1 MKKFFV
7 LSGLMMAAI
16 VSLTNCKK
24 ESQTEFVR
32 SEDFKL
38 VLSAPDTKTS
48 NAEMSTLWSEKD
60 AVGVFYRDLDGA
72 LKSLGSFTI
81 SDGAGTSS
89 ATFLPDTDEY
99 TKLDPA
105 AKYDWYVLYPYNKSV
120 STPASVDADGG
131 YMYVGRRTGLKQDSY
146 DSMAQLSGSNCA
158 LYAVRTQA
166 AFPEIGTVP
175 VKHLTSVVEFDVRN
189 DTGGTL
195 VINSLSLKASE
206 TIAGSYYIDITGNE
220 PAYVESGDQ
229 YVTSEVSLSVEKPA
243 ELAAGAIAKF
253 YMPIKPY
260 TQSAAAAFAVT
271 VNGTVDGKA
280 GSVELTYAPAGDQAV
295 FAPGKIKRVA
305 VAVKGFGVSSTSTI
319 AEVLAAPVGEKYVVE
334 NAVVV
339 FSDGKN
345 FLVNDQTG
353 TILVFKNGAGLTVGQ
368 KVSISGN
375 TKAFNNLVEFDNP
388 DITDAGTGSVSLTAQ
403 TWTADQMLAA
413 YGEAKNEYVK
423 FTTEMSSSRNGII
436 KDGQD
441 VILYVYPGTSVSLE
455 AGKTYDLEGFVYGW
469 TDFTNKT
476 TGAVTKEVLMYVTD
490 AQEAGGVTPP
500 VTGETTLKVNITEF
514 VAENKLTV
522 SSSNTVTLYPI
533 LDLSSAVRMSTSGT
547 PNCGAFYGTSPTEWR
562 LYQKANGDVT
572 ITVASGCQLK
582 SVKFT
587 YTTTNTGSLFN
598 GQTEVKSDEVVE
610 TSGTEVTFTVG
621 NTGEAENGQVRIK
634 EVEVVYTGSG
644 TLPPADMPDT
654 QTSITAP
661 SAITVY
667 LGETAAL
674 NASSNVNA
682 TITYESED
690 TAVATVDGNGVVTG
704 HALGTTKVWARIA
717 AVPGDYTAAEHYTTV
732 TVAEKPVAG
741 DGTWVETALG
751 NIADGAQFVVVS
763 TNAEGASYAMSN
775 DNGTG
780 AAPSAVAVTVAS
792 GKLSSAPASNL
803 VWKMEKTQ
811 AGYVFHKDDE
821 TWLYATDTNNGL
833 RVGKGAAN
841 EVVVE
846 AETGYMTLTI
856 QKETGNVTRYIGV
869 YNKADWRC
877 YTSINNNIKDQA
889 FTYFVKQ

>member
-1 MKKFFV
+1 
-7 LSGLMMAAI
+7 
-16 VSLTNCKK
+16 
-24 ESQTEFVR
+24 
-32 SEDFKL
+32 
-38 VLSAPDTKTS
+38 
-48 NAEMSTLWSEKD
+48 
-60 AVGVFYRDLDGA
+60 
-72 LKSLGSFTI
+72 
-81 SDGAGTSS
+81 
-89 ATFLPDTDEY
+89 
-99 TKLDPA
+99 
-105 AKYDWYVLYPYNKSV
+105 
-120 STPASVDADGG
+120 
-131 YMYVGRRTGLKQDSY
+131 
-146 DSMAQLSGSNCA
+146 
-158 LYAVRTQA
+158 
-166 AFPEIGTVP
+166 
-175 VKHLTSVVEFDVRN
+175 
-189 DTGGTL
+189 
-195 VINSLSLKASE
+195 
-206 TIAGSYYIDITGNE
+206 
-220 PAYVESGDQ
+220 
-229 YVTSEVSLSVEKPA
+229 
-243 ELAAGAIAKF
+243 
-253 YMPIKPY
+253 
-260 TQSAAAAFAVT
+260 
-271 VNGTVDGKA
+271 
-280 GSVELTYAPAGDQAV
+280 
-295 FAPGKIKRVA
+295 
-305 VAVKGFGVSSTSTI
+305 
-319 AEVLAAPVGEKYVVE
+319 
-334 NAVVV
+334 
-339 FSDGKN
+339 
-345 FLVNDQTG
+345 
-353 TILVFKNGAGLTVGQ
+353 
-368 KVSISGN
+368 
-375 TKAFNNLVEFDNP
+375 
-388 DITDAGTGSVSLTAQ
+388 
-403 TWTADQMLAA
+403 
-413 YGEAKNEYVK
+413 
-423 FTTEMSSSRNGII
+423 
-436 KDGQD
+436 
-441 VILYVYPGTSVSLE
+441 
-455 AGKTYDLEGFVYGW
+455 
-469 TDFTNKT
+469 
-476 TGAVTKEVLMYVTD
+476 
-490 AQEAGGVTPP
+490 
-500 VTGETTLKVNITEF
+500 
-514 VAENKLTV
+514 
-522 SSSNTVTLYPI
+522 
-533 LDLSSAVRMSTSGT
+533 
-547 PNCGAFYGTSPTEWR
+547 
-562 LYQKANGDVT
+562 
-572 ITVASGCQLK
+572 
-582 SVKFT
+582 
-587 YTTTNTGSLFN
+587 TNTGSLFN

-667 LGETAAL
+667 LGETVAL